1 MPEPTLG
8 SVPVIAPVEVFN
20 VNPVPIPDK
29 TEVVSEYT
37 TVVPSGS
44 EAVTVVLILSPWK
57 PPAIVPAAVDQLGFW
72 FILNALANSPVKPP
86 VLAIFTLNGSL
97 LASIFVG
104 ILAVIL
110 FFYFIARLLTEKS
123 WNLWIHQIFILF
135 VVKRKKREPVIT
147 YIATINI
154 VLCIVF

>member
-44 EAVTVVLILSPWK
+44 EAVTVVLILSP
-57 PPAIVPAAVDQLGFW
+57 
-72 FILNALANSPVKPP
+72 
-86 VLAIFTLNGSL
+86 
-97 LASIFVG
+97 
-104 ILAVIL
+104 
-110 FFYFIARLLTEKS
+110 
-123 WNLWIHQIFILF
+123 
-135 VVKRKKREPVIT
+135 
-147 YIATINI
+147 
-154 VLCIVF
+154 